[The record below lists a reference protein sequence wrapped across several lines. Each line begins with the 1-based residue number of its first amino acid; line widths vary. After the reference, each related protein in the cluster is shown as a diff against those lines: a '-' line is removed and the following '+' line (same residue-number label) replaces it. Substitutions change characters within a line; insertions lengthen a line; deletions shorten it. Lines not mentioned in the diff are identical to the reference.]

1 MRQGGEEE
9 KELQNEVLCKYKVM
23 VIEVVKVIIGLMAEE
38 LVAEV
43 VVEAMVMAV
52 TVEMADVMG
61 VVAVPIR
68 LCLTSNKEYQ

>member
-1 MRQGGEEE
+1 
-9 KELQNEVLCKYKVM
+9 
-23 VIEVVKVIIGLMAEE
+23 MAEE